1 MTNEPPGLGHFSH
14 AFLDCGRHGEVTTA
28 LFRALAFSQKKSG
41 VALRFHRTPRI
52 RATDIPGIQF
62 EILCA
67 SGRNTGRLL
76 PAL

>member
-1 MTNEPPGLGHFSH
+1 
-14 AFLDCGRHGEVTTA
+14 VTTA